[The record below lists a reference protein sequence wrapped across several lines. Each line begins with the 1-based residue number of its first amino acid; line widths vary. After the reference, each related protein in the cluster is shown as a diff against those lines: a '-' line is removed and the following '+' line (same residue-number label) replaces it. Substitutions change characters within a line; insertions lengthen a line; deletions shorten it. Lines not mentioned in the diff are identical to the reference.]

1 MTINM
6 VVKAINGAVV
16 YSEGAP
22 IPDDQFVEVPV
33 SAHLVRAVLAGD
45 LEEMEDA
52 GDFHVTKPEPPP
64 EKPEPENP
72 DDAESGGEP
81 EDEPE
86 DESA

>member
-6 VVKAINGAVV
+6 VVKAINGAIV

-52 GDFHVTKPEPPP
+52 GDFHVTKPDET
-64 EKPEPENP
+64 KPEAP
-72 DDAESGGEP
+72 AESDE
-81 EDEPE
+81 ED
-86 DESA
+86 DDTAH

>member
-22 IPDDQFVEVPV
+22 IPADQFVEVPV

-52 GDFHVTKPEPPP
+52 GDFHVTKPETPP
-64 EKPEPENP
+64 ES
-72 DDAESGGEP
+72 DGES
-81 EDEPE
+81 E